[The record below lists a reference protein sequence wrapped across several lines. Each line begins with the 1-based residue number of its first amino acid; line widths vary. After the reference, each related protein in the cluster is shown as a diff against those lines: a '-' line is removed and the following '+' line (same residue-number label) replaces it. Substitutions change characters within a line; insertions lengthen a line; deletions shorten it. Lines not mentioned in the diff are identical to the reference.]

1 MKDYSLNEE
10 ARCTS
15 EFTCRSCG
23 DHVSGYA
30 AIDPVE
36 IDEYFFCETC
46 ANNYVAL
53 RIDGY
58 LDKVSD
64 KTNKLVWD
72 GYYDVYDAINFPK

>member
-1 MKDYSLNEE
+1 MKPLNHFLVYSFLFLLAIACE
-10 ARCTS
+10 T
-15 EFTCRSCG
+15 
-23 DHVSGYA
+23 DQDP
-30 AIDPVE
+30 IDPVE